1 MKSLKE
7 SDTAAKIQVLLERA
21 KTQPSATLSLAEILV
36 QQGKAKEALAHLRTI
51 EPDYRESYRF
61 NVILARAYHA
71 AGDIAT
77 AKTLLEKACMLAPQN
92 EVALRDLLRLQAS
105 RLLQHA
111 SVATSANK
119 LSQARTL
126 PSFASMK
133 PAATEQSLP
142 TPAAEA
148 VSTPENLS
156 AQSDKTQAQSSVPTE
171 VPDSDLNEKDRAGT
185 AAQAQ
190 LEQSAKHTS
199 PETIVEAKVSE
210 PSKENTPAVEEKL
223 LTESDI
229 FDEKGLLIGEFGPN
243 EFIKEIPEISF
254 VPEVQQPPKYDSVLD
269 LSEIPAQKEEPPVI
283 ELDTPKISLDRAKL
297 SQVLS
302 RLSFGEEQ
310 SKIES
315 ATSAAPADGAAKAQ
329 NAIESNENKPSEHE
343 HANGAQ
349 ASHVTNVLK
358 SETLEKSQPVLAG
371 ETAPALKE
379 SKESADEIEVLAA
392 ELSKF
397 KAPPVQETNDP
408 TPLSEQRKPFDDD
421 EEIKVPT
428 RQLAEIFVAQG
439 AFAKAIKVY
448 EALAQKEPHNALLFN
463 IIINGLRAQMK

>member
-21 KTQPSATLSLAEILV
+21 KTQPSATLSLAEILL

-51 EPDYRESYRF
+51 EPDYRKSYRF

-92 EVALRDLLRLQAS
+92 EVAVRDLLRLQAS

-111 SVATSANK
+111 SVAASTGKSK
-119 LSQARTL
+119 HARTL

-133 PAATEQSLP
+133 PAETEPPLS
-142 TPAAEA
+142 TPAVDV
-148 VSTPENLS
+148 VSTPQTQPSVLP
-156 AQSDKTQAQSSVPTE
+156 QVSDADP
-171 VPDSDLNEKDRAGT
+171 NEKDHAGKDHAGT
-185 AAQAQ
+185 AAQLQ
-190 LEQSAKHTS
+190 LEHSARHSS
-199 PETIVEAKVSE
+199 PETIVEAKAPE
-210 PSKENTPAVEEKL
+210 PPKEDTPAVEEKL
-223 LTESDI
+223 LTEADI
-229 FDEKGLLIGEFGPN
+229 FDEKGLFVGEFGPN
-243 EFIKEIPEISF
+243 PLIKEIPEISF
-254 VPEVQQPPKYDSVLD
+254 IPEVQQPPKYDSVLD

-283 ELDTPKISLDRAKL
+283 ELDTPKVSLDRAKL
-297 SQVLS
+297 SQVFS

-310 SKIES
+310 SKTENT
-315 ATSAAPADGAAKAQ
+315 TSAAPAAEGAKAQ
-329 NAIESNENKPSEHE
+329 NAIESNENRASEHE
-343 HANGAQ
+343 HANRAQ
-349 ASHVTNVLK
+349 ISHVTNVLK
-358 SETLEKSQPVLAG
+358 SETLDKSQPVLVG
-371 ETAPALKE
+371 ETAPALKD
-379 SKESADEIEVLAA
+379 SKESVDEIEVLAA